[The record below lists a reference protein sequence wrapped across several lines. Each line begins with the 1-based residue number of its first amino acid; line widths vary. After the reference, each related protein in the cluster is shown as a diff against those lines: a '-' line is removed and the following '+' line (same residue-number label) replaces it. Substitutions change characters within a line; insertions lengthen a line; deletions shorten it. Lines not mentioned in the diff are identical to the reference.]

1 MFPFFFNQEKKRGVV
16 LDYFPVK
23 TGLRFSM
30 KAVTASVR
38 SLDGTKYIVLNLEQ
52 VAEIDLSCLQL
63 LCSAHQTF
71 MRSNKKV
78 ALSGLCSGTFQ
89 KTVADAGYSSRKGC
103 IMDTDENCLFVT
115 ALHGVEEL
123 RS

>member
-1 MFPFFFNQEKKRGVV
+1 MDFKSDKQGDVTVLEIRGDLTVQCAHEFKEV
-16 LDYFPVK
+16 L
-23 TGLRFSM
+23 L
-30 KAVTASVR
+30 R